1 MKQHLRSLWTLL
13 LLMMWCS
20 VGFAQTTIWSEDW
33 TGCKADALPKDINS
47 NYSSNNIETKIY
59 ATAKDHYA
67 GGTVPE
73 LLIKKGDALVVKV
86 TDLKGCSG
94 TFTLNYSS
102 NRPSS
107 TLVVSANGSTIKVS
121 SPTDKKYTGTF
132 NIKEGTTEIE
142 LKFSASANSR
152 IDDIKLTGTPAESK
166 PTLTFSETEKT
177 VYKGSE
183 SSFTMP
189 TLVLKD
195 KDGKEVTSGVDYL
208 YEVTDANPEGCLDVD
223 MTTGKITFNEL
234 GTANIKVTTSTAD
247 TGSEFNNLTA
257 SFKLTYMKDPAAKD
271 KLFFA
276 EAEKTIY
283 VGKTD
288 GFEGLSATQLNMSGA
303 EVTPEIIMYETK
315 PADVVEVDPETGKIK
330 SWLKTGTTT
339 ITATSTYDNEE
350 YTASYIL
357 NYKKIETTLTLSK
370 TSVSVNLGETPE
382 LPTCTLKAGD
392 EIITNKALS
401 YTITPEGIANIE
413 PTTGELTLI
422 SAGKATVNVSFTGDE
437 TYEASNIASYE
448 LTVVDPNAPLENI
461 VFDATTKGFDD
472 MYYSNAYPSGTKN
485 ATFKTKDGKTYA
497 FSYRNCMRNN
507 AKNYNPDVIQVRN
520 KSNNM
525 GYFTSSVFDE
535 MPNGYKVNVYYGMAE
550 NNTPLTITSNEESS
564 ATSISNAYGED
575 DRNNGTGYCT
585 SIILSNGSS
594 FTVKVGG
601 STCYVSKI
609 EILPLSAPITLE
621 ENATDTD
628 TKIEKN
634 NGKTQDVTLTR
645 TLVAD
650 KWNTFCV
657 PFETE
662 IAGTELAGATV
673 KTIGTIEG
681 NVINLED
688 ATKIEAGVP
697 YLVMPTTESIVNPT
711 FKSVTISVTTPIVK
725 GNADYKFVGT
735 YSPKK
740 ITEGEFG
747 KIWGVTA
754 EGKLA
759 KINEGTTMKG
769 LRAYFMF
776 PTTTAAAKLNFDG
789 ETTGINS
796 IETNATVNGKVY
808 NLNGQYVGNSLNGL
822 KKGIYVVNGKKV
834 IK

>member
-1 MKQHLRSLWTLL
+1 M
-13 LLMMWCS
+13 
-20 VGFAQTTIWSEDW
+20 GFAQTTIWSEDW
-33 TGCKADALPKDINS
+33 TGCKSGSLPNNINS
-47 NYSSNNIETKIY
+47 NYSSKNSGTRILEEKLG
-59 ATAKDHYA
+59 
-67 GGTVPE
+67 GGTAPE
-73 LLIKKGDALVVKV
+73 LLIQGKDALVVKV

-94 TFTLNYSS
+94 TLTLSYSS
-102 NRPSS
+102 NKTSS
-107 TLVVSANGSTIKVS
+107 VLVVSANGSTIDVS
-121 SPTDKKYTGTF
+121 SPTQNKYTGTF

-142 LKFSASANSR
+142 LKFSASSNSR

-183 SSFTMP
+183 STFTMP

-208 YEVTDANPEGCLDVD
+208 YEVTDANPEGCLGVD
-223 MTTGKITFNEL
+223 MITGKITFNKL
-234 GTANIKVTTSTAD
+234 GTANIKVTTSAKGS
-247 TGSEFNNLTA
+247 GSEFNNLTA

-303 EVTPEIIMYETK
+303 EVTPELIIYEAN
-315 PADVVEVDPETGKIK
+315 PADVVDIDLETGKIK

-392 EIITNKALS
+392 EIITNKTLS
-401 YTITPEGIANIE
+401 YTITPEGIANINA
-413 PTTGELTLI
+413 TTGELTLI
-422 SAGKATVNVSFTGDE
+422 SAGKATVNVSFIGDE

-448 LTVVDPNAPLENI
+448 LTVVDPNAPLDNI
-461 VFDATTKGFDD
+461 VFDAATKGFDD

-507 AKNYNPDVIQVRN
+507 AKNYNTDVIQVRN

-525 GYFTSSVFDE
+525 GYFTSPVFDE
-535 MPNGYKVNVYYGMAE
+535 MPNGYKVNVYYGI
-550 NNTPLTITSNEESS
+550 NDKNTPLTITSNEETS

-621 ENATDTD
+621 EDATDTES
-628 TKIEKN
+628 KIKKN
-634 NGKTQDVTLTR
+634 NGKTLDVALTR
-645 TLVAD
+645 TLIAN

-662 IAGTELAGATV
+662 IAGTALEGATV
-673 KTIGTIEG
+673 KAVGEVVG
-681 NVINLED
+681 NVIN
-688 ATKIEAGVP
+688 
-697 YLVMPTTESIVNPT
+697 
-711 FKSVTISVTTPIVK
+711 
-725 GNADYKFVGT
+725 
-735 YSPKK
+735 
-740 ITEGEFG
+740 
-747 KIWGVTA
+747 
-754 EGKLA
+754 
-759 KINEGTTMKG
+759 
-769 LRAYFMF
+769 
-776 PTTTAAAKLNFDG
+776 
-789 ETTGINS
+789 
-796 IETNATVNGKVY
+796 
-808 NLNGQYVGNSLNGL
+808 
-822 KKGIYVVNGKKV
+822 
-834 IK
+834 